1 MSFELRSI
9 DFDDGFEGS
18 VIEKLKQKHF
28 LKLYEV
34 QGEVSLINAETHE
47 LSYNTYNRL
56 NITIAGAEAEAM
68 EKDYTDKS
76 SELKGYFDEMA
87 NVYDSLKTTLGVT
100 TWAEMMP
107 LVVSMEMKNSE
118 YITKNFVLLPD
129 EIKAV
134 MDFSKMTELGSQNSA
149 E

>member
-34 QGEVSLINAETHE
+34 QGEVSLINAETHQ
-47 LSYNTYNRL
+47 LSYNTYNTL
-56 NITIAGAEAEAM
+56 NVTIAEAEAEAM

-76 SELKGYFDEMA
+76 VELKEYFDEMA
-87 NVYDSLKTTLGVT
+87 RVYGGLKTSLGVS
-100 TWAEMMP
+100 TWAEMLP
-107 LVVSMEMKNSE
+107 LVVSMEIKNSE
-118 YITKNFVLLPD
+118 YITKNFVLMPD

-134 MDFSKMTELGSQNSA
+134 MDFSKMTELGSENTA

>member
-1 MSFELRSI
+1 M
-9 DFDDGFEGS
+9 
-18 VIEKLKQKHF
+18 IEKLKQKHF

-87 NVYDSLKTTLGVT
+87 NVYDSLKTTMGVS

-134 MDFSKMTELGSQNSA
+134 MDFTKMTELGSQNSA

>member
-1 MSFELRSI
+1 VSFELRSI

-47 LSYNTYNRL
+47 LSYTTYNKL
-56 NITIAGAEAEAM
+56 NITIAEAEAEAM
-68 EKDYTDKS
+68 ERDYTDKS
-76 SELKGYFDEMA
+76 TELKGYFDEMA
-87 NVYDSLKTTLGVT
+87 NVYDGLKTTLGVS
-100 TWAEMMP
+100 TWAEMLP
-107 LVVSMEMKNSE
+107 LVVSMEIKNSE

-149 E
+149 A